1 MEIINLTNRK
11 IIIRIPCWNPIIIP
25 PSEGGGELPSEPREG
40 IIYIVPPEVKNTERY
55 YDREDIFT
63 PKGMTTTSDSCPRF
77 VGCWYI

>member
-11 IIIRIPCWNPIIIP
+11 IIIRIPKWNPIIIP
-25 PSEGGGELPSEPREG
+25 PAEGIDIIPSEPRVG
-40 IIYIVPPEVKNTERY
+40 ILYIVPPEVKNTERY

-63 PKGMTTTSDSCPRF
+63 PKGITTTSDSCPRF